1 MDTWEFRLAVTIPAS
16 RGIDRRRPPAPILYT
31 IRIALFLIMSG
42 VLTLN
47 LIRYP
52 FAFSPTARA
61 LAILAAVVGVAGAV
75 YFGRKLVRRI

>member
-1 MDTWEFRLAVTIPAS
+1 MAIASLTVMLWILWADTIRK
-16 RGIDRRRPPAPILYT
+16 RPPAPILYT

-47 LIRYP
+47 LVRYP
-52 FAFSPTARA
+52 FAFSGTARA
-61 LAILAAVVGVAGAV
+61 LAILAVLVGVAGAV